1 MASLDWL
8 QTQNFLEMIYTQQ
21 AKLHNKIYLEEI
33 VNDLLRGYHSVHQ
46 QNIIFK
52 FETKQTNVFN
62 WYIPLFQG

>member
-21 AKLHNKIYLEEI
+21 AKLHNKIWLEEI
-33 VNDLLRGYHSVHQ
+33 MNDLLRTYHSVYQ

-52 FETKQTNVFN
+52 CKTKQKKKRILVDT
-62 WYIPLFQG
+62 YLFF